1 MGEIFFGLG
10 PEQAAGGSGIF
21 FDLGGEFDELLYVAA
36 DVVLGF
42 GGEIDFFVQEGSIE
56 SEIDLNVTGLF
67 GGVLLEFK
75 AVGGEANEGG
85 LENPFFA
92 GFGRSPEIPIGFE
105 NVGIIVVEK
114 FDDLGDRL
122 LGCDTG
128 TEAAFE
134 DGGLAP
140 GDGLNRGVGYA
151 ATRCRKRDL
160 TKDADGA
167 RENLGFIEAG
177 EPEAQVKRVGHVSIL
192 NRSGGERW
200 RERDGI
206 GEVARRFRRRVLT
219 GENGP
224 VSMKSGDNPTIC
236 KRVPVV

>member
-1 MGEIFFGLG
+1 MGKIFFGLG
-10 PEQAAGGSGIF
+10 PEQAAGSPRIF
-21 FDLGGEFDELLYVAA
+21 FDLCGELDELLHVAA

-42 GGEIDFFVQEGSIE
+42 GGEIDFFVQEGGVE
-56 SEIDLNVTGLF
+56 SEIDLNVAGLF

-92 GFGRSPEIPIGFE
+92 GFGRRPEIPIGFE
-105 NVGIIVVEK
+105 DVGVVVVQK
-114 FDDLGDRL
+114 FDDFGDGLFGCDAGTVASLEDGGFAPGDRL
-122 LGCDTG
+122 NG
-128 TEAAFE
+128 
-134 DGGLAP
+134 
-140 GDGLNRGVGYA
+140 GVGYA
-151 ATRCRKRDL
+151 AARRRKRDL
-160 TKDADGA
+160 AQDADGA
-167 RENLGFIEAG
+167 REDLGLIEAG

-224 VSMKSGDNPTIC
+224 DSMKSGDNPTIC